1 MAGADTQGSK
11 ISFTFPLGRQFIPLT
26 NNTAQQ
32 FITQIIQRV
41 PGSSK
46 RKKYRESER
55 ERERRKMWD
64 SQQTPEDLWSFINR
78 LQQQLLNH
86 VEANMLHCFFS
97 SCASPSL
104 PLPALPPCM
113 WLPTLYFT
121 PARPA
126 PPYDCLI
133 CSLMLSEM
141 QQTLSGSLLWGWM
154 CTSLPDRKAKM
165 WSRERNMALSCPTGG
180 QDRETEGTQRE
191 E

>member
-46 RKKYRESER
+46 RKKYIESER

-78 LQQQLLNH
+78 LQQQQLNH
-86 VEANMLHCFFS
+86 VEANMLHCFFFLMCLPFTPPPCS
-97 SCASPSL
+97 SPMYVTPNTLLHPGSASPSVRL
-104 PLPALPPCM
+104 PYLLSNVVRNAANSLWVTALRLNVHLAA
-113 WLPTLYFT
+113 WQEGQNVKQRKKY
-121 PARPA
+121 
-126 PPYDCLI
+126 
-133 CSLMLSEM
+133 
-141 QQTLSGSLLWGWM
+141 GSFMPNRRAG
-154 CTSLPDRKAKM
+154 
-165 WSRERNMALSCPTGG
+165 
-180 QDRETEGTQRE
+180 
-191 E
+191 